1 MKFTAE
7 QRERA
12 AEALSTVAC
21 SHLSHGTPRTP
32 DLEELLDYGT
42 PEYALA
48 AEAFAR
54 VPSAPTWVEQWA
66 EAESWVRTGW
76 TP

>member
-12 AEALSTVAC
+12 AEALSTIAC
-21 SHLSHGTPRTP
+21 SHLSHGAPCTPC
-32 DLEELLDYGT
+32 LEDLLDYDS
-42 PEYALA
+42 PEHDLA